1 MNERGVR
8 AVKGYAAFATAD
20 VAELAIRE
28 DECLVVQL
36 LAGMRRGLL
45 PAPSSTTASQ
55 AAKGERAFVL
65 EDGSD
70 IFIAQ
75 ETWTSFDSM
84 LRIYKMCT
92 QPSP

>member
-1 MNERGVR
+1 MQKPGLGFERPLPTFGELD
-8 AVKGYAAFATAD
+8 AF
-20 VAELAIRE
+20 EE
-28 DECLVVQL
+28 
-36 LAGMRRGLL
+36 AGKCSALIKL
-45 PAPSSTTASQ
+45 
-55 AAKGERAFVL
+55 L

-92 QPSP
+92 QPSPTPTARRSLDSLTPPCPVCSR

>member
-1 MNERGVR
+1 MSVIHGVLR
-8 AVKGYAAFATAD
+8 D
-20 VAELAIRE
+20 
-28 DECLVVQL
+28 
-36 LAGMRRGLL
+36 
-45 PAPSSTTASQ
+45 ASQ
-55 AAKGERAFVL
+55 WATGLGFERPLPTFGDLDAFEEAGKCSALIKLL

-92 QPSP
+92 QHRCSPP